1 MKPQIPLLNLE
12 LLFFLVEK
20 HQVLGVFINVH
31 NRAFNPWTSSKGVDG
46 VTDFEAVVGVVGG
59 NGPDPG
65 PMDVLGE
72 ELRAV
77 RPTVQ
82 WRKGLVLNRE
92 VVVFGGMWAEHGGGV
107 VGSIGGDAG
116 GGGGGGGVGM
126 VVWLCHFHL
135 VAFPEWGLWV
145 WHCEWALWE
154 RERESQRSQGRE
166 RESLWHCGGR
176 QVHFSNKRMMVC
188 IPWRHIRT
196 CTFHSILFFQGFQ
209 IKKKKLKF

>member
-12 LLFFLVEK
+12 LLLFLVEK

-31 NRAFNPWTSSKGVDG
+31 NRAFNPRTSSKGVDG

-82 WRKGLVLNRE
+82 WHKGLVLNQE

-107 VGSIGGDAG
+107 VGSIGGDA

-154 RERESQRSQGRE
+154 RERVTEITGKRE
-166 RESLWHCGGR
+166 RESLTL
-176 QVHFSNKRMMVC
+176 
-188 IPWRHIRT
+188 WRET
-196 CTFHSILFFQGFQ
+196 GTF
-209 IKKKKLKF
+209 